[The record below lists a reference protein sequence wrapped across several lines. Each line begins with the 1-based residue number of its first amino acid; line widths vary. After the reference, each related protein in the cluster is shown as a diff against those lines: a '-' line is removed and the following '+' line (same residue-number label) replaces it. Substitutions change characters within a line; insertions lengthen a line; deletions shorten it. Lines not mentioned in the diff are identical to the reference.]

1 MVFGV
6 SIYTICISNVSTIIA
21 TIDTK
26 AAILS
31 EKMQT
36 LQQYAL
42 RIDLAEGTAI
52 RIQKFLEN
60 NSRQANSLSE

>member
-1 MVFGV
+1 
-6 SIYTICISNVSTIIA
+6 
-21 TIDTK
+21 
-26 AAILS
+26 
-31 EKMQT
+31 MQT